1 MMRDLQLSR
10 RALLRGTGTA
20 IALPFL
26 EAMMPRT
33 LLAAPAAKTPV
44 RMAFVHF
51 TNGCNMDLW
60 RQPKAGGLPE
70 TLTPLK
76 PYVKDLLHIT
86 GLKHTNGE
94 GLGDGAGDHARD
106 AAVYLTG
113 LHPKKTDGKDIA
125 AGVSADQY
133 AAQQIG
139 GETRFPSLE
148 LGTDGGAQSGGCDSG
163 YSCAYSSNISWRT
176 PSAPMAKE
184 TNPRSL
190 FIRLFGDPKA
200 RQSEAEIAREAT
212 YTRSILDMVLEDTKR
227 LKNRIGVTD
236 QVKLD
241 EYLDGVR
248 AIEKQIQGV
257 EKMAAAP
264 PPSIELPSSVPSDH
278 GEHLRLLYDILA
290 AAFQTDQTRIAT
302 FMLTNSG
309 SNRMFPSLGLSEGHH
324 TLSHHAGSKDK
335 LEKVG
340 KIDKFY
346 VEQFAHFLQ
355 KLSAIKEERGTVLDN
370 SMIMYGGG
378 ISDGNRH
385 NHDDLP
391 VIVAGKGGGTLASG
405 RFLKMMGQPVC
416 NLFLAMFARMK
427 VKATT
432 FGDGTRPLP
441 I

>member
-1 MMRDLQLSR
+1 
-10 RALLRGTGTA
+10 
-20 IALPFL
+20 
-26 EAMMPRT
+26 
-33 LLAAPAAKTPV
+33 
-44 RMAFVHF
+44 
-51 TNGCNMDLW
+51 
-60 RQPKAGGLPE
+60 
-70 TLTPLK
+70 
-76 PYVKDLLHIT
+76 
-86 GLKHTNGE
+86 
-94 GLGDGAGDHARD
+94 
-106 AAVYLTG
+106 
-113 LHPKKTDGKDIA
+113 
-125 AGVSADQY
+125 
-133 AAQQIG
+133 
-139 GETRFPSLE
+139 
-148 LGTDGGAQSGGCDSG
+148 
-163 YSCAYSSNISWRT
+163 
-176 PSAPMAKE
+176 
-184 TNPRSL
+184 
-190 FIRLFGDPKA
+190 
-200 RQSEAEIAREAT
+200 
-212 YTRSILDMVLEDTKR
+212 
-227 LKNRIGVTD
+227 
-236 QVKLD
+236 
-241 EYLDGVR
+241 
-248 AIEKQIQGV
+248 
-257 EKMAAAP
+257 
-264 PPSIELPSSVPSDH
+264 
-278 GEHLRLLYDILA
+278 
-290 AAFQTDQTRIAT
+290 
-302 FMLTNSG
+302 MLTNSG